1 MGSICPTMKYTVAH
15 LSHDYQLVVLDS
27 PPVTAASDAL
37 ILSLLADAT
46 IYLVRWAHTSREAAL
61 SGFKDIYGVGGNVSG
76 VMLTRADPRKLRSY
90 EDTGVGMYHSV
101 RGS

>member
-1 MGSICPTMKYTVAH
+1 M
-15 LSHDYQLVVLDS
+15 
-27 PPVTAASDAL
+27 
-37 ILSLLADAT
+37 
-46 IYLVRWAHTSREAAL
+46 
-61 SGFKDIYGVGGNVSG
+61 GVGGNVSG